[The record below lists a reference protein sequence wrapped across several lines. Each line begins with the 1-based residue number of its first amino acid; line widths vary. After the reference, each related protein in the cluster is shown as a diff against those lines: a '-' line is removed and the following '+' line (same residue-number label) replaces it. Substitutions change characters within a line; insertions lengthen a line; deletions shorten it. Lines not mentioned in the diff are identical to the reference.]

1 MAQFDTKPP
10 AYKPRPQLNEDW
22 KTFRK
27 GLNLLL
33 RPTELSND
41 ELAVADNIMLT
52 GSGVPTGRWGT
63 VTYFTANATGTIRGF
78 GEYKNNAGSQN
89 EFLALSDEGFLV
101 KQNSS
106 SSTVITGQSW
116 PSGTT
121 IHTEQLGGKT
131 HIASKDVVFTS
142 YNGTNL
148 AVFATIS
155 SPTGLYATNFSG
167 ATGPNSVSYKIVAI
181 GANGGQTGPST
192 NYVLASLPSDLSRTQ
207 INLFWTAPSA
217 ATLSGYEVYRGPQ
230 GDETL
235 LASVGPNST
244 SYVDLG
250 DPTSETVGAPLINTT
265 GGVKSQFIKK
275 YKDRLLVVDQSD
287 PNRLMISGRYPF
299 HTNFSWLNGGG
310 YIYIDPDS
318 GDNITG
324 IEVQPIADRIV
335 IYKEHSSFLVELK
348 TITVGNFTLLD
359 PDYVPIS
366 TAVGCSSQDT
376 IATVENDTFYFGR
389 NGLYVTGY
397 EPNFLNIIRTNEIS
411 AKVRPY
417 LDLLNDTDFTTANAA
432 YFDHKYILSFPRR
445 KEMLVYDRER
455 GAWLGPWK
463 LPFGISHM
471 RRYIDSTG
479 TEKWVIGSYEN
490 NQIYTFDVST
500 NSDNGEII
508 TKTLRTKKTYFG
520 DFSTLNIVTFFY
532 ILFRNIIG
540 TTTVNILAEDRDGE
554 TSVVKTFTITGAA
567 TAGATGWGT
576 DTWGTSQ
583 YGVSNNTTA
592 VVSSDELTR
601 WGSLFK
607 EARNIQLEITSINAN
622 SNFELLQAKLQAR
635 KQGIGSLSSSQ
646 RV

>member
-1 MAQFDTKPP
+1 MQFNQRPER
-10 AYKPRPQLNEDW
+10 YQPRKSVNEEW
-22 KTFRK
+22 TTFRK

-33 RPTELSND
+33 RPTELANE
-41 ELAVADNIMLT
+41 ELAVADNILLT
-52 GSGVPTGRWGT
+52 GSGVPTGRWG
-63 VTYFTANATGTIRGF
+63 VITYFTANATGTIRGF
-78 GEYKNNAGSQN
+78 GEYKDNAGTQN
-89 EFLALSDEGFLV
+89 DLLALSDQGFLV
-101 KQNSS
+101 KKNGAGSD
-106 SSTVITGQSW
+106 VITGQSW
-116 PSGTT
+116 PSGSL
-121 IHTEQLGGKT
+121 IHTEQLGKKT
-131 HIASKDVVFTS
+131 HIVSKDVVFTS
-142 YNGTNL
+142 YDGANL
-148 AVFATIS
+148 SVFATIS
-155 SPTGLYATNFSG
+155 APTGLYATNYSG
-167 ATGPNSVSYKIVAI
+167 ATGPNAVSYKIVAI
-181 GANGGQTGPST
+181 GANGGQTSPST
-192 NYVLASLPSDLSRTQ
+192 NYVLASLPNDLSRTQ

-217 ATLSGYEVYRGPQ
+217 STLSGYEIYRGPQ

-235 LASVGPNST
+235 LASVSPNST
-244 SYVDLG
+244 SYIDLG
-250 DPTSETVGAPLINTT
+250 DAASETVEAPLINTT

-335 IYKEHSSFLVELK
+335 VYKEHASYLVELK

-366 TAVGCSSQDT
+366 TSVGCSSQDT
-376 IATVENDTFYFGR
+376 IVTVENDTFYFGR

-411 AKVRPY
+411 AKMRPY
-417 LDLLNDTDFTTANAA
+417 LDTLNNTDYTTANAF
-432 YFDHKYILSFPRR
+432 YVDHKYILSFPQK

-471 RRYIDSTG
+471 RKYLDISG
-479 TEKWVIGSYEN
+479 TEKWVIGSYED
-490 NQIYTFDVST
+490 NQVYVFDGAT
-500 NSDNGEII
+500 NSDNGSII

-540 TTTVNILAEDRDGE
+540 TTTVNILAEDRDGA
-554 TSVVKTFTITGAA
+554 TSSIKTFTITGAA
-567 TAGATGWGT
+567 TAGSTGWGT
-576 DTWGTSQ
+576 DGWGTVK
-583 YGVSNNTTA
+583 YGISNNTTA
-592 VVSSDELTR
+592 VVASEELKR

-607 EARNIQLEITSINAN
+607 EAANIQIEVTSIDAN
-622 SNFELLQAKLQAR
+622 SNFELLQAKLSGR
-635 KQGIGSLSSSQ
+635 KQGVGSLSSSQ